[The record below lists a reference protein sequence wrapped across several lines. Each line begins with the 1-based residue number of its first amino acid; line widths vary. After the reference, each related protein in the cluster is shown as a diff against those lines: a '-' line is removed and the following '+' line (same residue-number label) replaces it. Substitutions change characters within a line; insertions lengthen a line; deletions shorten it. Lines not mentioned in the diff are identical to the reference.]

1 MPPPTMLSSAPEAKL
16 TLPIFLKMLTSGG
29 MSMDKAMTVASKMYA
44 LVSLLCIAF
53 ELSYKIDIRL
63 ATHLRHLASLQMAH
77 FLRSM

>member
-16 TLPIFLKMLTSGG
+16 TLPIFLKMLTSG
-29 MSMDKAMTVASKMYA
+29 MSMDKAMAVASKMYA
-44 LVSLLCIAF
+44 LVSLLCVAF

-63 ATHLRHLASLQMAH
+63 AIHLRHLASLQMAH